1 MKKSL
6 FILST
11 LVILFIASCNG
22 GKTSSI
28 ESTVHVWGNCEK
40 CKARIEKSCDLK
52 GVTEAVWN
60 IDSKLL
66 KLKLDT
72 SQISLNTV
80 LEAVAKAGYDN
91 EKFYADDYSYGA
103 LEASCQYERRPF
115 DSK

>member
-1 MKKSL
+1 MKKSFLILTLIAVL
-6 FILST
+6 FI
-11 LVILFIASCNG
+11 IACNG
-22 GKTSSI
+22 NKSSSV
-28 ESTVHVWGNCEK
+28 EMSVHVWGNCKK
-40 CKARIEKSCDLK
+40 CKTTIEKSCDLK
-52 GVTEAVWN
+52 GVSDAVWN

-80 LEAVAKAGYDN
+80 LEAVSKAGYDN

-103 LEASCQYERRPF
+103 LEACCQYERRPF